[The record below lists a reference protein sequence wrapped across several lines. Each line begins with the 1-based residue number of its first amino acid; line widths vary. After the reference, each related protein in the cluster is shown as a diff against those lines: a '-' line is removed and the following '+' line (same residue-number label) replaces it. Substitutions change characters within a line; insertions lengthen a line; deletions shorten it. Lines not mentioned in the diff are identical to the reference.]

1 MPKLIGSVYADLI
14 IAEKRKIE
22 NVAEI
27 IKVDTYFYLIEKGA
41 MELKEVPKAY
51 KTKVQELMKNE
62 KN

>member
-27 IKVDTYFYLIEKGA
+27 IKADTYFYLVKKEV
-41 MELKEVPKAY
+41 MELNKVPKKY
-51 KTKVQELMKNE
+51 KTVVQEMIKNE